1 MDDQRRLTRRAFL
14 RASLTGTSAA
24 LLAACGASQPAAEAP
39 AAPAAT
45 TAPAAPAATTAP
57 AAPAATEA
65 PAAAAPT
72 TAPAEAP
79 AASGSGGKM
88 VVLQRQEYFPD
99 VETAFRDEVTSFIT
113 GNGAEL
119 DISTVN
125 PENFGDFTAK
135 MQAAVEAGNPP
146 DLAYQTNINPQQ
158 LYFLDTL
165 EDVTDV
171 VEEAISQYG
180 MIVPL
185 SAEKNAKVDGR
196 WYSVPFFS
204 HTGAWFG
211 RKDVFEAAGIDVTT
225 LDTFDKRRDAA
236 LQVSDPE
243 KEIWGWGLTVNKSG
257 DGHGAIIAVIHSFGG
272 RVVDETG
279 EKVVFNSPE
288 TVQAVTWLA
297 ETYAGEQYKPMLPP
311 GIESWTDPTNNE
323 NYLAGKIALTQNAF
337 SVYAA
342 AKKDNNPVFPNT
354 AVMPFPV
361 DKDGMQLSTPA
372 SGWFHIFR
380 GAANVDLAKETI
392 LHMLNP
398 ERLLPLIRAGG
409 GLILPAYMNQW
420 TDEVL
425 ALDPNFAALQTII
438 TSDSAY
444 NGFPYPANANPATA
458 AAEASAFQSEMMAN
472 VISGAMTP
480 EQAVEDAHS
489 KIVRIFE
496 ELGLPQA

>member
-1 MDDQRRLTRRAFL
+1 MDDRRRLSRRAFL
-14 RASLTGTSAA
+14 RASMTGAGAA
-24 LLAACGASQPAAEAP
+24 LLAACGSTPAAEP

-45 TAPAAPAATTAP
+45 S
-57 AAPAATEA
+57 A
-65 PAAAAPT
+65 PAAAATTAPT
-72 TAPAEAP
+72 TAPA
-79 AASGSGGKM
+79 AAGSAGRM

-99 VETAFRDEVTSFIT
+99 VETAFRDEVTKFIT

-135 MQAAVEAGNPP
+135 MQAAVEAGEPP
-146 DLAYQTNINPQQ
+146 DLAYQTNVNPQQ

-171 VEEAISQYG
+171 VEEAISKYG
-180 MIVPL
+180 TIVPK
-185 SAEKNAKVDGR
+185 SAEKNAMVDGR

-204 HTGAWFG
+204 HSGAWFG
-211 RKDVFEAAGIDVTT
+211 RKDLFDAAGIDVTT

-236 LQVSDPE
+236 LQVSDPDNE
-243 KEIWGWGLTVNKSG
+243 VWGWGLTVNKSG
-257 DGHGAIIAVIHSFGG
+257 DGHGFIIAVIHAFGG

-279 EKVVFNSPE
+279 ERVVFNSPE
-288 TVQAVTWLA
+288 TVEAVRWLA
-297 ETYAGEQYKPMLPP
+297 ETYTGEQYKPMLPP

-323 NYLAGKIALTQNAF
+323 NYLGGKVALTQNAF

-372 SGWFHIFR
+372 NGWFHIFR
-380 GAANVDLAKETI
+380 GAKNVDLAKQTI
-392 LHMLNP
+392 LHMLDPQN
-398 ERLLPLIRAGG
+398 LLTLVRAGG
-409 GLILPAYMNQW
+409 GLILPAYANQW

-425 ALDPNFAALQTII
+425 SVDPNFEALQAII
-438 TSDSAY
+438 ASDSNY
-444 NGFPYPANANPATA
+444 NGFPYPADANAATA
-458 AAEASAFQSEMMAN
+458 AAEASAFQSEMIAN
-472 VISGAMTP
+472 VTSGRMTP
-480 EQAVEDAHS
+480 EEAVEDAHN
-489 KIVRIFE
+489 KIVGIFE
-496 ELGLPQA
+496 ELGLPQS